1 MPDEPLVP
9 QRVLVQLD
17 AELLF
22 GDGEDLLDDVG
33 DLEQVI
39 KAAVAAGTDDVQGDE
54 ADLIF

>member
-54 ADLIF
+54 ANLIF